1 MAEKV
6 FFDIEARGTSKAI
19 EQIDNLE
26 KSLKK
31 VAAAKKKE
39 GANTK
44 KLKALEMQLKAEK
57 KRLNAEV
64 NKSVREFN
72 ANKNAV
78 KAAAGSYDQ
87 LVEKNKALVQQLRR
101 VPDPLGKGKKEFQKL
116 SKEINNN
123 TDKLSKMDKA
133 MGRSHRNVGNYAD
146 SLKKGAAVVGKYALA
161 IGAAFMAVKKLFNA
175 TKESIDKFDQQV
187 RAEVSLEVAL
197 GRTSKALLEQ
207 ASALQQ
213 TTRFGD
219 EATIQGQAFLAQM
232 GLEEDAIL
240 KLTPAILDMAQAK
253 GMDLKSAFDMVA
265 KSVGSSTN
273 ALARYGIQFDGVVG
287 STERTD
293 NALAALNE
301 KFSGQ
306 AEAATAGAGKLVQLD
321 NAYGDL
327 QETIGG
333 ILVNAFEPFLASTH
347 NLVKSFDVLLEQDV
361 SGKLTTELKGLNGEI
376 ERQETSLLPLID
388 RYDELKSQATLN
400 KDEQI
405 EIKSILKAVA
415 DDMPDVVTKWS
426 EYGDA
431 LDINTGQVTS
441 NIEALK
447 KRSRIINEEII
458 ESLKDE
464 SKAEKERIKTLLTT
478 IKLGKTIKVQ
488 SENGQFM
495 VDARIAQ
502 SKEERDITKTQLNIS
517 KDLLATKL
525 LELQELGVELSKKE
539 ELIIKEQGLLVVKE
553 EQTEAIVDQE
563 EAEKAAAKAA
573 EKRRKQGEKDI
584 ESAYEHFAKIWADR
598 EKLRTQGTEATIEG
612 MQSEVDALQEKL
624 TKEIGLTQQSNEEFL
639 KEEDARIQAEKALD
653 QQVGNEKVALAQ
665 QAQDAIAGV
674 LADSIKRRGDAEIE
688 ALEKQKEQGL
698 ISEEAFERK
707 SFEIKRRG
715 FRKLQAMKLAEI
727 ASNLASELS
736 AIATNAALNPANA
749 LTGGA
754 AGLAQYGV
762 LQGMAVARAAIN
774 AATILAQKF
783 EKGGLVGGG
792 VFEGNSH
799 AQGGVKFA
807 SGGKVPQI
815 MEAEGGE
822 AIINKRSTSMY
833 KPLLSAINQAGGGKK
848 FALGGLT
855 PNLDNIEKISFAD
868 QIFTRGAVNKL
879 VNNQEILTE
888 NIKATQN
895 RIDKLKVVNVVSDT
909 TSKQISINNVES
921 EALF

>member
-26 KSLKK
+26 KALKN
-31 VAAAKKKE
+31 VAAAKRKS

-44 KLKALEMQLKAEK
+44 KLKALEMQLRAEK

-87 LVEKNKALVQQLRR
+87 LVERNKALVQQLRR

-116 SKEINNN
+116 SKEINDN
-123 TDKLSKMDKA
+123 TDKLKKMDKA

-187 RAEVSLEVAL
+187 RAEVALEVAL

-232 GLEEDAIL
+232 GLEEEAIL

-253 GMDLKSAFDMVA
+253 GMDLKSAFDLVA

-273 ALARYGIQFDGVVG
+273 ALSRYGIQFDGVAG
-287 STERTD
+287 STERVD

-333 ILVNAFEPFLASTH
+333 ILVNAFEPFIASTH
-347 NLVKSFDVLLEQDV
+347 NLVKSFDELLEQKTSEKLREESEEINILVGSITIANKKEEDRLSLISELNKKYPTFLEHINTEKISNEQLV
-361 SGKLTTELKGLNGEI
+361 KALNAYNSSMVNKIILQEEDEKIQEKLEKQAEERRNAINKEKEVLKLILEAEESYGFQIDKTGTAQERAAKTIELLKNEHNGLGRALDSSLNLSIKLRNASGKLRNAENTLASATKDTNEAMSNKQQLLEKLGI
-376 ERQETSLLPLID
+376 EQED
-388 RYDELKSQATLN
+388 
-400 KDEQI
+400 
-405 EIKSILKAVA
+405 
-415 DDMPDVVTKWS
+415 
-426 EYGDA
+426 
-431 LDINTGQVTS
+431 
-441 NIEALK
+441 NIET
-447 KRSRIINEEII
+447 
-458 ESLKDE
+458 
-464 SKAEKERIKTLLTT
+464 TLEQA
-478 IKLGKTIKVQ
+478 KV
-488 SENGQFM
+488 
-495 VDARIAQ
+495 
-502 SKEERDITKTQLNIS
+502 
-517 KDLLATKL
+517 
-525 LELQELGVELSKKE
+525 E
-539 ELIIKEQGLLVVKE
+539 ELTSK
-553 EQTEAIVDQE
+553 
-563 EAEKAAAKAA
+563 EAEK
-573 EKRRKQGEKDI
+573 RIQD
-584 ESAYEHFAKIWADR
+584 AYDHFAKIWADR
-598 EKLRTQGTEATIEG
+598 EKLKTQGTESTHDGLLA
-612 MQSEVDALQEKL
+612 QSKALQEKL
-624 TKEIGLTQQSNEEFL
+624 EKDKVLLNESNEEFL

-653 QQVGNEKVALAQ
+653 QQVANQKVALAQ
-665 QAQDAIAGV
+665 QTQDAISGV
-674 LADSIKRRGDAEIE
+674 LFDSVKRRTDAELE

-707 SFEIKRRG
+707 TLEIKRRG
-715 FRKLQAMKLAEI
+715 FRKLQAIKLAEI

-749 LTGGA
+749 VTAGG

-799 AQGGVKFA
+799 AQGGVKFS
-807 SGGKVPQI
+807 SGGRI

-822 AIINKRSTSMY
+822 AIINKRSTAMY

-848 FALGGLT
+848 FAFGGITPDAQLQTNAISESGLG
-855 PNLDNIEKISFAD
+855 A
-868 QIFTRGAVNKL
+868 
-879 VNNQEILTE
+879 EIARQMGE
-888 NIKATQN
+888 I
-895 RIDKLKVVNVVSDT
+895 RVINVVSDT

>member
-26 KSLKK
+26 KALKN

-39 GANTK
+39 GADTK

-78 KAAAGSYDQ
+78 KAAAGSYEQ
-87 LVEKNKALVQQLRR
+87 LTQRNIALVAQMKRL
-101 VPDPLGKGKKEFQKL
+101 PDPLGKNKKAVAKL
-116 SKEINNN
+116 AKEINNN
-123 TDKLSKMDKA
+123 TDKLKKMDAA
-133 MGRSHRNVGNYAD
+133 MGRSHRNVGNYAA
-146 SLKKGAAVVGKYALA
+146 SLKKGATVVGKYALA
-161 IGAAFMAVKKLFNA
+161 IGAAFMAAKKLFNA

-187 RAEVSLEVAL
+187 KAEVSLEVAL

-207 ASALQQ
+207 ATALQQ

-232 GLEEDAIL
+232 GLEEEAIL

-273 ALARYGIQFDGVVG
+273 ALARYGIQFDGAAG
-287 STERTD
+287 SKERVD

-333 ILVNAFEPFLASTH
+333 ILVNALEPFTSST
-347 NLVKSFDVLLEQDV
+347 LRMVKGLDVLLEQDA
-361 SGKLTTELKGLNGEI
+361 SGRLSAELNGLNAEI
-376 ERQETSLLPLID
+376 ERQESSLLPLID

-400 KDEQI
+400 KDEQK
-405 EIKSILKAVA
+405 EIKTILKAVA

-447 KRSRIINEEII
+447 KRSRIVNKELI
-458 ESLKDE
+458 ESIRE
-464 SKAEKERIKTLLTT
+464 ENKEEEAKIRLHTKTLE
-478 IKLGKTIKVQ
+478 LGKEIDVQ
-488 SENGQFM
+488 VAQGVRMLN
-495 VDARIAQ
+495 VKKRVKQ
-502 SKEERDITKTQLNIS
+502 SKEEADITKRQLDIS
-517 KDLLATKL
+517 RNLLATKL
-525 LELQELGVELSKKE
+525 LELKELGVELTKKE
-539 ELIIKEQGLLVVKE
+539 ELLIKEQDLLVVKK
-553 EQTEAIVDQE
+553 EQTEATKDQE
-563 EAEKAAAKAA
+563 EAEKAAEKAR

-584 ESAYEHFAKIWADR
+584 EAASEHFANIQANESIFTQEHLNRQDEAQQTSLEKWFKR
-598 EKLRTQGTEATIEG
+598 EEEKSNAQVEA
-612 MQSEVDALQEKL
+612 
-624 TKEIGLTQQSNEEFL
+624 SNERFNKLIEDINA
-639 KEEDARIQAEKALD
+639 EEDLIKNLD
-653 QQVGNEKVALAQ
+653 KQIANEKIALAQ
-665 QAQDAIAGV
+665 QTQDTITNV
-674 LADSIKRRGDAEIE
+674 LTDSIKRRTDTELE

-698 ISEEAFERK
+698 ITEEAFEKKSLEIRRK
-707 SFEIKRRG
+707 G
-715 FRKLQAMKLAEI
+715 FRQQQAMKLAEI
-727 ASNLASELS
+727 AMNLASELS
-736 AIATNAALNPANA
+736 AIAKAAAVTASTIPVGGLAV
-749 LTGGA
+749 GA
-754 AGLAQYGV
+754 AQFATFK
-762 LQGMAVARAAIN
+762 GMAVARAAIN

-807 SGGKVPQI
+807 SGGRV

-848 FALGGLT
+848 FAFGGITPDAQLQTNAISESGLG
-855 PNLDNIEKISFAD
+855 A
-868 QIFTRGAVNKL
+868 
-879 VNNQEILTE
+879 EIARQMGE
-888 NIKATQN
+888 I
-895 RIDKLKVVNVVSDT
+895 RVINVVSDT